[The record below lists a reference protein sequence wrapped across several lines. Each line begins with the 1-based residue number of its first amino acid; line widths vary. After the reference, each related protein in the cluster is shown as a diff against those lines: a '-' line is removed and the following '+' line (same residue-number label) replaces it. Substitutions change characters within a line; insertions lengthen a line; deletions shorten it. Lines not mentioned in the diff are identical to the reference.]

1 MIRLPELPVFVKYLA
16 ADRGE
21 ACGPFGSDWSVI
33 LWSRLLEGGDDVGV
47 GCQLVDPVPDITK
60 KLRLCLWHR
69 CLDDY
74 RLMLEDRVRCI
85 GEFVQKLAKENN
97 EVQKQRDALIE
108 TMDIVDA
115 AREDKALLKSQID
128 GLLAYAKR
136 FAQVFE
142 KPKARNQ
149 EIKATKNFKA
159 DI

>member
-1 MIRLPELPVFVKYLA
+1 
-16 ADRGE
+16 
-21 ACGPFGSDWSVI
+21 
-33 LWSRLLEGGDDVGV
+33 
-47 GCQLVDPVPDITK
+47 
-60 KLRLCLWHR
+60 
-69 CLDDY
+69 
-74 RLMLEDRVRCI
+74 MLEDRVRCI